1 MVRLRTLTAG
11 VIMLVK
17 NIVEE
22 DFVNYKMP
30 SMFIATCF
38 CDWKCCIEQ
47 NINIDICQNAEI
59 IKQPNIFVDNFE
71 IYHRYI
77 SNPITKAIVIGGLEP
92 IKQFDDIYNLIKLF
106 RNNGCNDNFVIYTGY
121 YPNEIQ
127 DQLELLKPLKN
138 IVFKFGR
145 YIPNQEKHYDEILG
159 ISLVSNNQYGEVI
172 C

>member
-1 MVRLRTLTAG
+1 
-11 VIMLVK
+11 MLVK

-77 SNPITKAIVIGGLEP
+77 SNPITKAVVIGGLEP
-92 IKQFDDIYNLIKLF
+92 MMQFEEIYDLIKCF
-106 RNNGCNDNFVIYTGY
+106 RDNNCKDMFVIYTGY
-121 YPNEIQ
+121 NENEILNQ
-127 DQLELLKPLKN
+127 IDRLKKFENIILK
-138 IVFKFGR
+138 IGR
-145 YIPNQEKHYDEILG
+145 YRPNNKSHYDDILG
-159 ISLVSNNQYGEVI
+159 INLVSDNQKGVI
-172 C
+172 IC